1 MGYVEDGEGAF
12 VRSGFL
18 IWDEMIGI
26 SCVRI
31 GSVSLFIG
39 QGGKVVVVGNVMSEW
54 RRSLRF
60 SFSYHSRIKT

>member
-12 VRSGFL
+12 VRSGLL

-31 GSVSLFIG
+31 GSVSRLIG
-39 QGGKVVVVGNVMSEW
+39 QVGKVVVVGTIINV
-54 RRSLRF
+54 
-60 SFSYHSRIKT
+60 

>member
-12 VRSGFL
+12 VRNGFL

-39 QGGKVVVVGNVMSEW
+39 QRGKAVVVGIVMSER